1 MPAGSELQGRAQK
14 VVVAA
19 AIPQALLGEISP
31 QAQVREHVV
40 GGTVRLARI
49 CPVQVLLQFEHSK
62 GAGASVEVPHQ
73 DDRVALFRVLADQP
87 EQIEGRGIATA
98 EATRI
103 GGIRSPV
110 VHEEHGGLLLHV
122 LQPHPIGGAHR
133 KIHLSRIFCHGLG
146 THVHQHPCRLLVA
159 HAEAVPSFEDVVV
172 IQKPG
177 ITEHALGILALLN
190 PMKSNGTP
198 LLACQPMSFP
208 ALPLL
213 PPCMPNKSH
222 QFRLY
227 VKTRT
232 FSRGTS
238 SR

>member
-122 LQPHPIGGAHR
+122 L
-133 KIHLSRIFCHGLG
+133 
-146 THVHQHPCRLLVA
+146 
-159 HAEAVPSFEDVVV
+159 
-172 IQKPG
+172 
-177 ITEHALGILALLN
+177 
-190 PMKSNGTP
+190 
-198 LLACQPMSFP
+198 
-208 ALPLL
+208 
-213 PPCMPNKSH
+213 
-222 QFRLY
+222 
-227 VKTRT
+227 
-232 FSRGTS
+232 
-238 SR
+238 